1 MRDYGIRL
9 ADALPGM
16 SWREFETLL
25 HGLNPHGA
33 VAVHYAEAMKRQ
45 NAKRP
50 RSRAEQQA
58 AANSFWASVASF

>member
-9 ADALPGM
+9 MDALPGM
-16 SWREFETLL
+16 SWREFEVLL

-33 VAVHYAEAMKRQ
+33 VAAHYAEAMKRQ
-45 NAKRP
+45 ATKQP

-58 AANSFWASVASF
+58 AANSFWASVASI

>member
-45 NAKRP
+45 DAKRP

-58 AANSFWASVASF
+58 AANSFWASVASL

>member
-9 ADALPGM
+9 VDALPGM

-45 NAKRP
+45 DAKRP

-58 AANSFWASVASF
+58 AANSFWASVASL